1 MRYIKRLSLFILLL
15 LVMFSFKNIVKADYK
30 ATVVI
35 NSGEK
40 CELYS
45 KSTGKCIYKDT
56 NLNSYVPKV
65 VWMDTGEQVTVV
77 TSKGTLN
84 GNKNCSGKYVYINY
98 AFPDKPTTV
107 YGGWFC
113 NSNLST
119 SLLTSAMKT
128 EFSKAGFPE
137 SYYEKLAVLKTA
149 HPKWTFKSIKTGL
162 DFNTA
167 VSNESLLGR
176 SLIQVTSSVNN
187 EGYLSTASGAY
198 NYTTDK
204 YTVFDGS
211 NWYNANNA
219 TIAFYMD
226 PRNSLIDMYI
236 FQFEALAYEK
246 NLQTLS
252 VVKQLL
258 NGDYLNN
265 FASSYISAASDSG
278 VSPVYLASLSKQEVG
293 GKSTATTAVSGKSFT
308 YGGKTYSG
316 IYNPYNIGATS
327 GSDAVYKGLYFAA
340 GSGGLTTYNRPWN
353 TMDKAIRGGAKWI
366 GSNYI
371 SLGQNTSYFKKWNV
385 VYNYNTS
392 IKNRYSNYN
401 HQYMTNIQAPIKEAN
416 STYKSYYN
424 SGILNSSFVF
434 YIPVYNNMPTST
446 SLPST
451 GNQNNYLKSLTID
464 KKSVSSFNGAT
475 TNYNY
480 YVNSNTSSV
489 SIAATSL
496 KSTSSVSGTG
506 TVKLTGTTTTKNIV
520 VKAQN
525 GATRTYKV
533 NIIKNG
539 TSSTTSTNTSTT
551 ASNTSSTTVVSVL
564 NKAGIKNSSK
574 YITGLSLGTNASS
587 ISKKITSANSTSTVT
602 IKNSNGSTNNSIIK
616 TGDNISVKVG
626 NESKTYTT
634 VIYGDPSG
642 DGKIS
647 AVDYVKIKN
656 YIMGRVSLNN
666 SYKEAADVNKDG
678 KVNAVDYVKLKNYI
692 MGRTTINQ

>member
-1 MRYIKRLSLFILLL
+1 MRYMRKITLLL
-15 LVMFSFKNIVKADYK
+15 CLMVTFMCFNQVVKADYK

-35 NSGEK
+35 KSGEK

-65 VWMDTGEQVTVV
+65 IWMDTGEQVTVV
-77 TSKGTLN
+77 TGKGTLN
-84 GNKNCSGKYVYINY
+84 GNKYCSGKYVYINY

-137 SYYEKLAVLKTA
+137 SYYEKLAILKTA
-149 HPKWTFKSIKTGL
+149 HPKWTFKAIKTGL

-167 VSNESLLGR
+167 VSNEALLGR
-176 SLIQVTSSVNN
+176 SLIQVTSSTNN

-198 NYTTDK
+198 NYSNDT
-204 YTVFDGS
+204 YTVYDGS
-211 NWYNANNA
+211 NWYNANNQ

-226 PRNSLIDMYI
+226 PRNALIDMYI

-265 FASSYISAASDSG
+265 YASSYISAANDSG

-308 YGGKTYSG
+308 YGGKTYSN

-340 GSGGLTTYNRPWN
+340 GSGGLTTYDRPWN
-353 TMDKAIRGGAKWI
+353 SMDKAIRGGAKWI

-371 SLGQNTSYFKKWNV
+371 NLGQNTSYFKKWNV

-434 YIPVYNNMPTST
+434 YIPVYNNMPSST

-464 KKSVSSFNGAT
+464 GKSVSSFSGGT

-480 YVNSNTSSV
+480 YVSSNTSSV
-489 SIAATSL
+489 SIGATAL
-496 KSTSSVSGTG
+496 KSTSSVSGKG
-506 TVKLTGTTTTKNIV
+506 TVKLTGTTTTKDIV

-539 TSSTTSTNTSTT
+539 TTSTT
-551 ASNTSSTTVVSVL
+551 NNTTSSTPNVVTVL
-564 NKAGIKNSSK
+564 NKAGIKNGSK
-574 YITGLSLGTNASS
+574 YITGLSIG
-587 ISKKITSANSTSTVT
+587 TSANTISNKIKSAYSSTTVT
-602 IKNSNGSTNNSIIK
+602 VKNSNGSTNNSIMK
-616 TGDNISVKVG
+616 TGDTISLKVG
-626 NESKTYTT
+626 NETKTYTA

-642 DGKIS
+642 DGKVS

-656 YIMGRVSLNN
+656 FIMGRSSLNN

-678 KVNAVDYVKLKNYI
+678 KVSAVDYVQLKNYI
-692 MGRTTINQ
+692 MGRSKINQ